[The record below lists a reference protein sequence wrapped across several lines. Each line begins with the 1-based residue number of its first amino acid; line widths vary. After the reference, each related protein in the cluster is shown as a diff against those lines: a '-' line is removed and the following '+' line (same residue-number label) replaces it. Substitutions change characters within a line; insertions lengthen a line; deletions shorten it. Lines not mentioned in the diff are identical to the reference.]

1 EDADAAIIACY
12 HSLILWVGDNGW
24 MVSGLEMWGDI
35 LSSDMEPHAD
45 IVSWQQ
51 LQQSTHT
58 PANNNIRAE
67 WDNIYQGIYRANK
80 AIEKIPEISMDE
92 GLKSRLIKEAHFF
105 RGWWMFR
112 LAKLFGD
119 APLVTTTLGA
129 DDLYI
134 PKSSRQDLFDQAEK
148 DLTIAETLP
157 DVYDDSNIGRITSA
171 AAKTT
176 LAELYMWQK
185 RWPEAETQLADIV
198 NSG

>member
-1 EDADAAIIACY
+1 MRKFFLLPLFLTVLNGACDKRLDLQPIGSVTEDNFYQTAEDADAAIIACY

-92 GLKSRLIKEAHFF
+92 GLKSRLI
-105 RGWWMFR
+105 
-112 LAKLFGD
+112 
-119 APLVTTTLGA
+119 
-129 DDLYI
+129 
-134 PKSSRQDLFDQAEK
+134 
-148 DLTIAETLP
+148 
-157 DVYDDSNIGRITSA
+157 
-171 AAKTT
+171 
-176 LAELYMWQK
+176 
-185 RWPEAETQLADIV
+185 
-198 NSG
+198 